1 MYHSTPY
8 FTVSQLGCCDVLIYS
23 DGDTVQLRPQDA
35 IELANEIIRQGVVVP
50 KPDKPGKEIDLKEV
64 GRLNSWRLEQARKNI
79 RESKKQP
86 PPA

>member
-8 FTVSQLGCCDVLIYS
+8 FTISQTGVNFVEINDPGRRSI
-23 DGDTVQLRPQDA
+23 QLRPQDA
-35 IELANEIIRQGVVVP
+35 IELANEIIRQGVIVP

-64 GRLNSWRLEQARKNI
+64 GQLDLEKHHKNVDQYRKN
-79 RESKKQP
+79 KP

>member
-8 FTVSQLGCCDVLIYS
+8 FTITQFGVNYVEIMAGPRSI
-23 DGDTVQLRPQDA
+23 QLRPQDA
-35 IELANEIIRQGVVVP
+35 IELTNEIIRQGVVVP

-64 GRLNSWRLEQARKNI
+64 GMPLNQARKAW
-79 RESKKQP
+79 KVKP